1 MSPLTPTRPAGPAA
15 PAPAVEVDWDLAA
28 RWGGRLASPG
38 PTRAR
43 AELEQTVAS
52 LHDAAVRALPL
63 ALRAARLRPAVEA
76 SGRQDDVAQVLVVD
90 RPGWMRAAGQSFDA
104 MTSAAFGGGGGG
116 QHAGPADETST
127 GPAARLA
134 EGARSAPGTA
144 QAAAVLSVLSSRVLG
159 QFDPFAASAPV
170 GGRLLLVAPNILRM
184 ERLISADPN
193 DFRLWVCLHEQTH
206 ALQFAAA
213 PWLAG
218 YMRGQV
224 GDLVHDLSTTTP
236 GGELGAALQA
246 ARRAL
251 SRGDAGPA
259 GLGLL
264 ELTLNPDQRRLVE
277 RLTAVMSLLEG
288 HADVAMD
295 AVGPRTIPS
304 VRRLRSRFDARRR
317 HVTGIDRVLRR
328 ALGLDAKLE
337 QYRRGAAFVR
347 EVRRTGGRKALD
359 AVWSGP
365 EALPTPAEIADPGAW
380 VERVHG

>member
-1 MSPLTPTRPAGPAA
+1 MSTPPSTPRSDPAVRA
-15 PAPAVEVDWDLAA
+15 PVVEVDWDLAA

-38 PTRAR
+38 PTPSRAT
-43 AELEQTVAS
+43 LEETVAS
-52 LHDAAVRALPL
+52 LRDAAERALPL
-63 ALRAARLRPAVEA
+63 ALKAARLGPAVAA
-76 SGRQDDVAQVLVVD
+76 SGREEDTAQVLVVD

-104 MTSAAFGGGGGG
+104 MTAEVLGHPGTG
-116 QHAGPADETST
+116 AGAGT
-127 GPAARLA
+127 GPATRLVQ
-134 EGARSAPGTA
+134 GARSAPGTA

-184 ERLISADPN
+184 ERLISADPD

-213 PWLAG
+213 PWLVDHL
-218 YMRGQV
+218 RGQV
-224 GDLVHDLSTTTP
+224 AELVHNLSTTTP
-236 GGELGAALQA
+236 SRELGSAVAAT
-246 ARRAL
+246 RRAV
-251 SRGDAGPA
+251 SHRDAGPV

-264 ELTLNPDQRRLVE
+264 ELALDPDQRRQVE

-317 HVTGIDRVLRR
+317 RVTGVDRVLRR

-347 EVRRTGGRKALD
+347 EVRRAGGRKALD

-365 EALPTPAEIADPGAW
+365 QALPTPAEIADPGTW

>member
-1 MSPLTPTRPAGPAA
+1 MSTPPSTRPADTAVRS
-15 PAPAVEVDWDLAA
+15 PAVEVDWDRAA

-38 PTRAR
+38 PTPSR
-43 AELEQTVAS
+43 EKLEETVAS
-52 LHDAAVRALPL
+52 LRDAAARALPL
-63 ALRAARLRPAVEA
+63 ALKAARLGSAVAA
-76 SGRQDDVAQVLVVD
+76 SGRQDAAAQVLVVD

-104 MTSAAFGGGGGG
+104 MTAEVLGDVWTGAGG
-116 QHAGPADETST
+116 
-127 GPAARLA
+127 GPAARLVQ
-134 EGARSAPGTA
+134 GARSAPGTA

-159 QFDPFAASAPV
+159 QFDPFAASAPA

-184 ERLISADPN
+184 ERVLSADPD

-213 PWLAG
+213 PWLVDHLRA
-218 YMRGQV
+218 QV
-224 GDLVHDLSTTTP
+224 TELVHDLSTATP
-236 GGELGAALQA
+236 SRELGSAVAA
-246 ARRAL
+246 ARRAV

-264 ELTLNPDQRRLVE
+264 ELALDPDQRRQVE

-317 HVTGIDRVLRR
+317 RATGVDRVLRR

-337 QYRRGAAFVR
+337 QYRRGAVFVR
-347 EVRRTGGRKALD
+347 EVRRAGGRKALD

-365 EALPTPAEIADPGAW
+365 QALPTPAEIADPGAW